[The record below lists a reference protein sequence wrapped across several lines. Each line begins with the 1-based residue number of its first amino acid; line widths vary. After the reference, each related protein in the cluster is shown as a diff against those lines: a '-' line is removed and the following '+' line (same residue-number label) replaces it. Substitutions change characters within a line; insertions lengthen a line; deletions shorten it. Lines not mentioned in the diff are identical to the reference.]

1 MLAKA
6 GAPAIAGTPAPCN
19 VCALLGLRDAL
30 GLHTLLALGRL
41 VGDFG
46 AFLQGLEAGSLY
58 TRVVHEEILTP
69 LVRGDKAVAFLVAE
83 PLNRSL
89 GHIHEPAFLSSG
101 LPQQKAAPHLPG
113 GASIKTIPSFSIT
126 PQEYHGYGR

>member
-69 LVRGDKAVAFLVAE
+69 IVWGDKAVAFLVAE
-83 PLNRSL
+83 PLHCSL
-89 GHIHEPAFLSSG
+89 GHILEPLSCSWAQHTKRHP
-101 LPQQKAAPHLPG
+101 LLLG
-113 GASIKTIPSFSIT
+113 GAPSAVT
-126 PQEYHGYGR
+126 HLNL